1 MVGKRRYQHA
11 LDDLEGLIVA
21 RLMELGKWNLAGR
34 AYKMWKHIAKALQV
48 RSKAIKASIKR
59 YNAAAR
65 SMIPPRIHV
74 LWDEVV
80 DYTFLADFD
89 LLREGWRN
97 IREEPRV
104 AMNQHFKLLR
114 AEEELIRLDIE
125 IQHLV
130 THI

>member
-11 LDDLEGLIVA
+11 LDDLEALIVA
-21 RLMELGKWNLAGR
+21 RLMELAKCNLAGTG
-34 AYKMWKHIAKALQV
+34 MWKHIAKALQV

-89 LLREGWRN
+89 LLREGWRD
-97 IREEPRV
+97 IREEPW
-104 AMNQHFKLLR
+104 ALLSG
-114 AEEELIRLDIE
+114 ASP
-125 IQHLV
+125 
-130 THI
+130 